1 VNLASNWDEIS
12 PSRRLLVNSIGN
24 LEKRKQALTIAVQ
37 RIAQSNPQLAESLM
51 REMDLSDDERRQLLN
66 SLHMMR
72 IYQ

>member
-1 VNLASNWDEIS
+1 MNLASNWDEIS